1 MGQTYVVKKFAHAVV
16 EIWAKRT
23 GLEQILLLV
32 SVFLL
37 CSIVV
42 LLVML
47 RRDSAPM
54 ATEWGP
60 VASWAGVVVTF
71 LGFFGAIAALK
82 VQRAAVDVTVEQ
94 HNTAKEDTARAKEV
108 EAEKAE
114 REAQQIKEQAV
125 SVVLLKVFA
134 SRPAKSSGAICDNQT
149 ELVAGCT
156 LSIPQ
161 GGRYKHVKLTL
172 PEVPKGF
179 RVVGSPPRTNFDEI
193 TVRISGVNALWRLRG
208 EDWPYG
214 PESQAENW
222 LAEQIFVTFT
232 DPSGINWKLY
242 GNGKFTEIYENVGTS
257 SPN

>member
-32 SVFLL
+32 SAFML

-42 LLVML
+42 LLIML
-47 RRDSAPM
+47 RRDSVPM

-71 LGFFGAIAALK
+71 LGFVGAIAALK

-94 HNTAKEDTARAKEV
+94 HNTAKEATARAEGV

-114 REAQQIKEQAV
+114 REAQKIKEQAV
-125 SVVLLKVFA
+125 SAVRLKVFA
-134 SRPAKSSGAICDNQT
+134 SLPAKPSAAIYDNQK
-149 ELVAGCT
+149 ELLVGCT
-156 LSIPQ
+156 LKIPK

-179 RVVGSPPRTNFDEI
+179 RVVEAPPANLSDL
-193 TVRISGVNALWRLRG
+193 TVGISGVDALWRLRG
-208 EDWPYG
+208 ENWPYG
-214 PESQAENW
+214 PESQAKNW
-222 LAEQIFVTFT
+222 LAERIFVTFT
-232 DPSGINWKLY
+232 DSSGINWKLY
-242 GNGKFTEIYENVGTS
+242 GNGKFAEIYENVGAS

>member
-1 MGQTYVVKKFAHAVV
+1 MKKFAHAVV

-71 LGFFGAIAALK
+71 LGFVGAIAALK

-94 HNTAKEDTARAKEV
+94 HNTAKEAKAIAEGV
-108 EAEKAE
+108 EAEKAAL
-114 REAQQIKEQAV
+114 EAQRIKEQAV
-125 SVVLLKVFA
+125 SAVHLKVFM
-134 SRPAKSSGAICDNQT
+134 SRPIKPSEAIYDDQR
-149 ELVAGCT
+149 ELLVGCT
-156 LSIPQ
+156 LRILR

-179 RVVGSPPRTNFDEI
+179 RVVEAPPANLGDL
-193 TVRISGVNALWRLRG
+193 TVGISGVDAKWHLRG
-208 EDWPYG
+208 ENWPYG
-214 PESQAENW
+214 PESQAKKW
-222 LAEQIFVTFT
+222 LSDRIFVTFT
-232 DPSGINWKLY
+232 DSSGINWKLY
-242 GNGKFTEIYENVGTS
+242 GNGEFAEISENVGAS